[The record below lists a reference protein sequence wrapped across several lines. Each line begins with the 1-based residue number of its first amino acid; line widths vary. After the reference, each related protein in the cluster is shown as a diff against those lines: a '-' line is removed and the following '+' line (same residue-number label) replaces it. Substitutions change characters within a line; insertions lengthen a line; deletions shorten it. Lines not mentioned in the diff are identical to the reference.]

1 MAIQTIKN
9 ETPGSM
15 FVESFGSGLASSLNQ
30 LAQNKIDEVQGTKFW
45 ESLGLPRETAS
56 AFARAPESVQKSLLD
71 KLEGI
76 GIGGNQQIQQE
87 QVNQQQAQPQ
97 FNEMGYPVQQQ
108 QSGIRLGANSQERR
122 HREILNEQKLARHSK
137 ENAAAFKA
145 TDAYRTELNNKAESA
160 EGNLFRIKEAR
171 DLEKEGN
178 LNSQAYLTFLN
189 AAGLENVEGLLS
201 GDTQAYN
208 KILADFQKGAK
219 DVYNGRITN
228 QDLDQFL
235 KTIPSLYQSPQGRSR
250 IFKMMEYWNK
260 GDIEKQKIA
269 QRITKEN
276 GGIPPYDLHDKVV
289 KRSKPVI
296 DHIAKQFKDSLKE
309 SLTLAQ
315 KQQGSSRSSVAAA
328 QLAGS
333 AAKPVGGALLG
344 AGIGSVFPGVGTA
357 LGAGVGAGLGSGL
370 NVLSKYIK

>member
-1 MAIQTIKN
+1 MPMQI
-9 ETPGSM
+9 
-15 FVESFGSGLASSLNQ
+15 VENPNASSRLFGALGSGLGEGLAQ
-30 LAQNKIDEVQGTKFW
+30 LAQNKVQEVQGAKFW
-45 ESLGLPRETAS
+45 SSLGLPQETAL

-71 KLEGI
+71 RLEGI
-76 GIGGNQQIQQE
+76 GLGGGQEQSSQQQINPQVNELGRSIQE
-87 QVNQQQAQPQ
+87 QVP
-97 FNEMGYPVQQQ
+97 
-108 QSGIRLGANSQERR
+108 SGIRLGANSQERR

-160 EGNLFRIKEAR
+160 EGNLFRIKEAM

-260 GDIEKQKIA
+260 GDVEKQKIA
-269 QRITKEN
+269 QKITKEN
-276 GGIPPYDLHDKVV
+276 GGVPPYDIHEKVI

-296 DHIAKQFKDSLKE
+296 DHIAKQFKESLKE
-309 SLTLAQ
+309 ALTLTQ
-315 KQQGSSRSSVAAA
+315 KQQGSSKSSVAAA
-328 QLAGS
+328 QIAGT